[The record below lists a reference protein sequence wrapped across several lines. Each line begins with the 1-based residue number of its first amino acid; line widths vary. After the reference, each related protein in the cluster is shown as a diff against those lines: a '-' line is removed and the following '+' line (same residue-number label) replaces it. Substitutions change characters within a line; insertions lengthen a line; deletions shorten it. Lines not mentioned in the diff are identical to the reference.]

1 MQIKEKQQCLRLHL
15 VAVVWI
21 EAGVE
26 IKCVIV
32 GRRSSSSSS
41 GLLRSESGSW
51 SLQHRSHHGGKP
63 GQGSVLPPH
72 KEIIQQLEGKNV
84 GLEVCVIAQRSTVAN
99 FNVEKVSLWQIPKAK
114 LAAVFRRA
122 SWLCCRRERWC
133 YTTLIQRQATGL
145 RLRFDL
151 FINCSTF
158 TSWNV

>member
-1 MQIKEKQQCLRLHL
+1 MVKIKGKQQCLRLHL

-51 SLQHRSHHGGKP
+51 SLHHRSHHGGKP

-72 KEIIQQLEGKNV
+72 QEIIQQLEGKNV
-84 GLEVCVIAQRSTVAN
+84 GLEVCVTVQRSTVAN
-99 FNVEKVSLWQIPKAK
+99 FNVEKVGLWQIPEAK
-114 LAAVFRRA
+114 LAAVFRWA
-122 SWLCCRRERWC
+122 SWLCCRSERWC
-133 YTTLIQRQATGL
+133 YTTSKNRRQAS
-145 RLRFDL
+145 DCVS
-151 FINCSTF
+151 ICS
-158 TSWNV
+158 